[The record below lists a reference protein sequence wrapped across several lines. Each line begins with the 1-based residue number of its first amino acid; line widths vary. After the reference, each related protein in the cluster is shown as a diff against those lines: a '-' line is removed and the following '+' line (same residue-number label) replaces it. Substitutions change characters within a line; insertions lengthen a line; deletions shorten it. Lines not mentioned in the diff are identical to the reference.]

1 VNKYKIIIAHPGR
14 QHSYRL
20 ASALKKNGH
29 LFKYITTVYNKDSSL
44 LMKIG
49 KLILNNENVRR
60 LKNRINTDLNDYDV
74 VQFNEIYGLLLLL
87 LLRLDSKKYLF
98 NLFNNYVSRLFGKK
112 VANYAIKNNV
122 DAVICYDGN
131 FSALTCFNILE
142 EKAPQIL
149 RVIDH
154 AHPPRNFLYGVYKNL
169 ESSSKEFTLTYEN
182 CEYLTSETRII
193 SDAAE
198 IKSAQKHIVASD
210 FSIKALYHNNVNSR
224 DICKVPYGVNHNVF
238 KKIKSKHDN
247 NNKIKIL
254 FIGEINQRKGIKQ
267 ILEAAKILSDQN
279 FEFNLIGLGMSN
291 HSELYKPYKEYVNF
305 LGLVSFETL
314 LCQLKS
320 SDVFIFPSLGEG
332 FGLVLL
338 EALSSGLPV
347 ICSRNCAGPDLI
359 QDGKN
364 GFLIDA
370 GDTNALVDKL
380 LWFESNRDKLPEM
393 SQYARKSSSK
403 YTWENYEKNVVS
415 AIEMSLNSTDK

>member
-1 VNKYKIIIAHPGR
+1 MNKYKVIVAHPGR

-20 ASALKKNGH
+20 SSALKKHGN
-29 LFKYITTVYNKDSSL
+29 LFKYITTVYNKESSL
-44 LMKIG
+44 LMTMA
-49 KLILNNENVRR
+49 KLILKNDNLSRLRKRKNN
-60 LKNRINTDLNDYDV
+60 DLLDQDV
-74 VQFNEIYGLLLLL
+74 VQFNEIHGLILLLI
-87 LLRLDSKKYLF
+87 LRLDSKKYLF
-98 NLFNNYVSRLFGKK
+98 NSLNDFFSKLFAKK

-122 DAVICYDGN
+122 DAVICYDGS
-131 FSALTCFNILE
+131 FCALICFNILK
-142 EKAPQIL
+142 EKAPHIL
-149 RVIDH
+149 RIIDH
-154 AHPPRNFLYGVYKNL
+154 AHPPRNFLHEVYKNL
-169 ESSSKEFTLTYEN
+169 EKSSEEFTLTYEN
-182 CEYLTSETRII
+182 CKYLTSETRII

-210 FSIKALYHNNVNSR
+210 FSVKALYHNNINSR
-224 DICKVPYGVNHNVF
+224 DICKVPYGVNHDVF
-238 KKIKSKHDN
+238 QQIKSKHDI

-279 FEFNLIGLGMSN
+279 FEFNLIGMGMSN
-291 HSELYKPYKEYVNF
+291 YPELYKPYKEYVNF

-314 LCQLKS
+314 LGQLKS

-359 QDGKN
+359 EDGKN

-370 GDTNALVDKL
+370 GDTIALVDKL

-403 YTWENYEKNVVS
+403 YTWGIYEKNVVS
-415 AIEMSLNSTDK
+415 GIEMFLNNTDK

>member
-1 VNKYKIIIAHPGR
+1 VNNYKIIVAHPGR
-14 QHSYRL
+14 QHSFRL
-20 ASALKKNGH
+20 ASSLKKYGH
-29 LFKYITTVYNKDSSL
+29 LFKYITTVYNKESSL

-49 KLILNNENVRR
+49 KLILTNDSLRR
-60 LKNRINTDLNDYDV
+60 LKNRKNKDLLDQDV
-74 VQFNEIYGLLLLL
+74 VQFSEIHGLLLLL
-87 LLRLDSKKYLF
+87 LLRLDSKKRLF
-98 NLFNNYVSRLFGKK
+98 NSLNDYVSKSFGKK

-122 DAVICYDGN
+122 NAVICYDGN
-131 FSALTCFNILE
+131 FSALTCFNILK
-142 EKAPQIL
+142 EKAPHIL
-149 RVIDH
+149 RIIDH
-154 AHPPRNFLYGVYKNL
+154 AHPPRNFLYDIYKKL

-198 IKSAQKHIVASD
+198 IKSAQKHIVASG
-210 FSIKALYHNNVNSR
+210 FSVKALYHNNINSR
-224 DICKVPYGVNHNVF
+224 DICKVPYGVNHDVF
-238 KKIKSKHDN
+238 QQIKSKHDI

-291 HSELYKPYKEYVNF
+291 HSELYKPYKKYVNF

-314 LCQLKS
+314 LGQLKS
-320 SDVFIFPSLGEG
+320 NDVFIFPSLGEG

-359 QDGKN
+359 EDGKN

-370 GDTNALVDKL
+370 GDTSALVDRI

-393 SQYARKSSSK
+393 SQYARQSSLK
-403 YTWENYEKNVVS
+403 YTWETYEKKVVS
-415 AIEMSLNSTDK
+415 GIEMFLNNTD